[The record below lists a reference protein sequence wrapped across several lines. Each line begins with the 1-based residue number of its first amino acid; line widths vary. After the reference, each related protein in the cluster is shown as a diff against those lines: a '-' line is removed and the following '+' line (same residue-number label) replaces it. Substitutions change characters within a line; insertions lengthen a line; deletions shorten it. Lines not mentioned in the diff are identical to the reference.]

1 MSNSLRPHGVYRA
14 RLLCPWGFSR
24 LEYWSRLPCLPPGN
38 LPNPGTDLN
47 PTQGLPPCRWI
58 LLPSEPPK
66 KPKGSAYPLT
76 TFHNRKYF
84 HSVLLTATFS
94 SIWASLVTWAIFKFL
109 RLSKLAFP
117 RSLHVLQ
124 NRMCNMYTII
134 ILEYV
139 T

>member
-1 MSNSLRPHGVYRA
+1 MPASRESPQPRDRPQ
-14 RLLCPWGFSR
+14 
-24 LEYWSRLPCLPPGN
+24 
-38 LPNPGTDLN
+38 PNPTS
-47 PTQGLPPCRWI
+47 PTLQVDS
-58 LLPSEPPK
+58 LPSEPPK
-66 KPKGSAYPLT
+66 KPKRSAYLLT

-94 SIWASLVTWAIFKFL
+94 SICTSLVTWAIFKFL